1 MRAVENM
8 CFRAIFSNPNFRKKK
23 YDFQTLTQI
32 PQHKHFFFKSGRFK
46 KCKGLLFIDHSIP
59 SFGKFVDGIIG
70 GSVYGS
76 LPQPSHSQHLFVGR
90 AILPFCNLAQ
100 TAGCGCFRQNSSQVI
115 FSVPGQLK

>member
-1 MRAVENM
+1 M
-8 CFRAIFSNPNFRKKK
+8 
-23 YDFQTLTQI
+23 Q
-32 PQHKHFFFKSGRFK
+32 FKNY
-46 KCKGLLFIDHSIP
+46 KGLLFVDHSKVP
-59 SFGKFVDGIIG
+59 FRFGKLVDGIIG